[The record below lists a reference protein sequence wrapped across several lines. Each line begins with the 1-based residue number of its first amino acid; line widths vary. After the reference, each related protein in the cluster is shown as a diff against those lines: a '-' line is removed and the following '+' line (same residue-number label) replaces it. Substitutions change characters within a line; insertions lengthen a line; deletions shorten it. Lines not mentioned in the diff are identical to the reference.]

1 MTQSKIKIFYAV
13 NARIPTEKAHGIQ
26 IMKTCEAMSESGAE
40 VTLVI
45 PSRFNN
51 IKENPYDYYG
61 VKNNFKIKKLL
72 VLNIPFF
79 DSSLSFLITSF
90 SFALSCYFYFLFKR
104 DYILYVRGEIFL
116 LLAKLPVK
124 NIFWETHIKTDNFNI
139 YRKSIK
145 KANGIIVVNKFFKNE
160 LFGHCGVPEE
170 KILWA
175 PDGVDVDKFNIK
187 TSKYEARKKLGLP
200 FDKKIIL
207 SSTSFLPWKG
217 ADIFLKS
224 ARLFPKDFLI
234 LLFKNGEKE
243 YWERFVLEKEK
254 AGANNVLIMEKQSY
268 EKMPLYLKSADILV
282 LSGTNTSEVSKHY
295 TSPLKMF
302 EYMASQRPV
311 LVADAPSF
319 REILNGD
326 SSTFYRPDDI
336 IDFASKIKFIIDNYQ
351 MCEKKAIMAF
361 DSSFDFTWRKRA
373 EKIILF
379 INQTAK

>member
-26 IMKTCEAMSESGAE
+26 IMKTCEALADNGAE

-45 PSRFNN
+45 PARTNS

-61 VKNNFKIKKLL
+61 VKNKFKIKKIP
-72 VLNIPFF
+72 VLNIPF
-79 DSSLSFLITSF
+79 SSWSLSFLITSF
-90 SFALSCYFYFLFKR
+90 SFAVSCYFFFLFKK
-104 DYILYVRGEIFL
+104 DYVLYARGEIFL

-160 LFGHCGVPEE
+160 LFEHYGVSEE

-224 ARLFPKDFLI
+224 VRFFPKDFLI

-254 AGANNVLIMEKQSY
+254 ARVNNVLIMEKQSY
-268 EKMPLYLKSADILV
+268 EKMPFYLKSADILV
-282 LSGTNTSEVSKHY
+282 LSGTNKSDISKHY

-311 LVADAPSF
+311 LVADMPSF

-326 SSTFYRPDDI
+326 FATFYSPDDV

-351 MCEKKAIMAF
+351 VCEKKAIMAF

-379 INQTAK
+379 INQTTK

>member
-1 MTQSKIKIFYAV
+1 MKSRIKIFYAV

-26 IMKTCEAMSESGAE
+26 IMKTCEALADNGAE
-40 VTLVI
+40 VTLVV
-45 PSRFNN
+45 PARTNS

-61 VKNNFKIKKLL
+61 VKNNFKIKKIP
-72 VLNIPFF
+72 VLNIPFSG
-79 DSSLSFLITSF
+79 SSLSFLITSF
-90 SFALSCYFYFLFKR
+90 SFAVSCYFFFLFKK
-104 DYILYVRGEIFL
+104 DYILYARGEIFL
-116 LLAKLPVK
+116 LLTKLPVK

-160 LFGHCGVPEE
+160 LFEHYGTPEE
-170 KILWA
+170 KILLA

-187 TSKYEARKKLGLP
+187 TSKDEARKKLGLP

-217 ADIFLKS
+217 TDIFLKS
-224 ARLFPKDFLI
+224 AKLFPKDFLI

-243 YWERFVLEKEK
+243 YWERFILEKEK
-254 AGANNVLIMEKQSY
+254 AGANNILIIEKQSY
-268 EKMPLYLKSADILV
+268 EKMPLYLKSADVLV

-311 LVADAPSF
+311 LVADVPSF
-319 REILNGD
+319 REILND
-326 SSTFYRPDDI
+326 DFSTFYSPDDVA
-336 IDFASKIKFIIDNYQ
+336 DFAYKVKFIINNYQ

-361 DSSFDFTWRKRA
+361 DRSFDFTWAKRA
-373 EKIILF
+373 EKMILF
-379 INQTAK
+379 IRQTSK